1 MKWKTF
7 FRPHILERGYGYYLE
22 DKVDIIVESDTE
34 IVAEV
39 EGSETYLVNIGFQ
52 NGAIDYMECD
62 CPYAMEGNYCKHMAA
77 TLYQAF
83 DDNELT
89 EDDGDK
95 VLGMECFLQRENKE
109 KEEIESLLKKIPEEE
124 KQKLLV
130 NILANNPE
138 LKNSLKL
145 EYDFQLDA
153 KQMCIFKNEIQDI
166 VIEHSEG
173 GFVDWNHAFDFCN
186 ALESFLEERVEVLAE
201 KGYLLQAFE
210 LNNQVFKVIGTID
223 MDASDGGEGYIAE
236 KCYEEWLRIYKK
248 ANDAEKE
255 KIKGWF
261 FTYKEGV
268 LLDFIE
274 EYLLE
279 FRKNELASKEELM
292 EEISELDKR
301 LVACG
306 NSNDCGYIYTV
317 SSGRVSIIEKRI
329 ACMKKLGASED
340 EVDSF
345 CKQNRQFFA
354 VRNMEIEDAPEK
366 GEVEKAIDLLVESK
380 SLDQN
385 KKKLLEQYSGK
396 LIELYK
402 RTGNSAQYVEE
413 LKYNLLHCCQTDVK
427 NFKELK
433 KHIAN
438 KEEWNLLADEI
449 ISRNKGLRIVYAFLY
464 EEERYEQMMDLL
476 EEAGDIFAMDDYLK
490 ILSKKLPDRVVGFYA
505 DYVTGKMK
513 EASERKQYR
522 YLVQYLNKMRFC
534 VEGME
539 KAKKIAES
547 WKSEYY
553 RRTAMIDELRKAGY

>member
-1 MKWKTF
+1 M
-7 FRPHILERGYGYYLE
+7 
-22 DKVDIIVESDTE
+22 
-34 IVAEV
+34 
-39 EGSETYLVNIGFQ
+39 
-52 NGAIDYMECD
+52 
-62 CPYAMEGNYCKHMAA
+62 
-77 TLYQAF
+77 YQAF

-317 SSGRVSIIEKRI
+317 SNGRVSIIEKRI

-340 EVDSF
+340 EV
-345 CKQNRQFFA
+345 
-354 VRNMEIEDAPEK
+354 EY
-366 GEVEKAIDLLVESK
+366 
-380 SLDQN
+380 
-385 KKKLLEQYSGK
+385 KK
-396 LIELYK
+396 
-402 RTGNSAQYVEE
+402 TGNSAQYVEE

-534 VEGME
+534 AEGME